1 MSKKIVERNA
11 AKAFL
16 VEPGTKF
23 RLEHVDPDYHVNPR
37 GDPKLA
43 KALQKDIQ
51 RMAELEV
58 RLYAEHKRSL
68 LIVLQAMDAGGKD
81 GTIRHVMSG
90 LNPQSCRVASF
101 KKPAGEETEHDFLWR
116 IHRALPAKGE
126 IGIFNRSHYED
137 VLAARVDKLVP
148 KEVWK
153 KRYQQINDFEEQI
166 ADSGTEILKF
176 FLHISKDEQRKRF
189 QERLDDPTK
198 HWKLSPSDFAER
210 ERWDEYQG
218 AFEDVINRCSTASAP
233 WCVVPAN
240 HKWFRNYVVASTIVG
255 KLEEMDPRFPPA
267 EVDVSKIVLK

>member
-1 MSKKIVERNA
+1 MSKNA
-11 AKAFL
+11 HRKVAKTFL
-16 VEPGTKF
+16 VKPGASF
-23 RLEHVDPDYHVNPR
+23 RLNRIDPGQHLSPR

-58 RLYAEHKRSL
+58 RLYAERKRSL

-101 KKPAGEETEHDFLWR
+101 KKPVGEEAEHDFLWR

-137 VLAARVDKLVP
+137 VLAARVHKLVP
-148 KEVWK
+148 RKVWK
-153 KRYQQINDFEEQI
+153 KRYQQINDFEEEL
-166 ADSGTEILKF
+166 ADNGTTILKF

-189 QERLDDPTK
+189 QGRLDDPTK
-198 HWKLSPSDFAER
+198 HWKLSPADFAER
-210 ERWDEYQG
+210 ERWDDYQA
-218 AFEDVINRCSTASAP
+218 AFEEMIDRCSTPWAP
-233 WCVVPAN
+233 WYVVPAN
-240 HKWFRNYVVASTIVG
+240 YKWFRNYVVARAIVG
-255 KLEEMDPRFPPA
+255 ALEEMNPQFPPA
-267 EVDVSKIVLK
+267 VVDVSKIELK